1 MKAVEE
7 AMSENQT
14 EKAFDQLN
22 LQRIRCFNPSG
33 TGIWHKLARTVSWNA
48 RCPSNQSQFAVV
60 FNNSQGFDE
69 FRVGD
74 MFCARPKQF
83 QDFPGLL
90 ASHEVS
96 LLPCLMVNLA

>member
-1 MKAVEE
+1 MLLKPV
-7 AMSENQT
+7 
-14 EKAFDQLN
+14 
-22 LQRIRCFNPSG
+22 
-33 TGIWHKLARTVSWNA
+33 
-48 RCPSNQSQFAVV
+48 SQFAVL

-96 LLPCLMVNLA
+96 LLPCLTVRLLDERIAQREPSNKSSPAWPSSWLRNGRWLIFQK